1 MGPTLPFPSRL
12 FCSSRNCWCWHI
24 AIRQWGK
31 NKSLVSQAAETA
43 DDIVIWLKEIDL
55 CQFYSKKE
63 ESSHGRENATEA
75 SFAILQH
82 SAAATGQESREAAW
96 SLCKLSSVGQFIL
109 AIVLS
114 EEIFCWEPGPWGL
127 ADQSNNQLSS
137 QWINTVQKL
146 RPKKKKL
153 FSKNNIRCAV
163 EWTQFRARNALVLET
178 RPRFSYITFSGS
190 SAEGFRLPQCQKRA
204 LRWSHLGKLRVPV
217 F

>member
-1 MGPTLPFPSRL
+1 MLQRLALQSSSTLLQQQARRAEKLLGACVNSAL
-12 FCSSRNCWCWHI
+12 WV
-24 AIRQWGK
+24 
-31 NKSLVSQAAETA
+31 SLS
-43 DDIVIWLKEIDL
+43 WLL
-55 CQFYSKKE
+55 CCLKRF
-63 ESSHGRENATEA
+63 
-75 SFAILQH
+75 
-82 SAAATGQESREAAW
+82 
-96 SLCKLSSVGQFIL
+96 
-109 AIVLS
+109 
-114 EEIFCWEPGPWGL
+114 FCWEPGPWGL